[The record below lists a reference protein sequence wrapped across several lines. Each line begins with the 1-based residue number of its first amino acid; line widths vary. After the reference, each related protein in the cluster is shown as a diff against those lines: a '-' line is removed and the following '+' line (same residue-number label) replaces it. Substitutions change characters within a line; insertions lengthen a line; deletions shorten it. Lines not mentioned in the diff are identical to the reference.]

1 MVICNLISYCPAV
14 HVRSGGNVRTVIAGK
29 LLLNLACREL
39 VVRCA
44 PIEPL
49 SQKRIVCQLRT
60 PSLRASGITER
71 ISRSRRG
78 TLSRVHIGGCGGC
91 VSTVIAGRHLSFP
104 GHTAVQAVRSAR
116 ERSLFQEKMI
126 LPVSFLKSRRNG
138 IQRKMR
144 RSPRSRSRHTA
155 ICVSGGFVLWDI
167 HGKHQLHRV
176 RTTQPAAHT
185 APGGWCL
192 PVSMT
197 CKPAFL
203 KSQCNGIR
211 P

>member
-1 MVICNLISYCPAV
+1 MV
-14 HVRSGGNVRTVIAGK
+14 TV
-29 LLLNLACREL
+29 
-39 VVRCA
+39 
-44 PIEPL
+44 
-49 SQKRIVCQLRT
+49 
-60 PSLRASGITER
+60 
-71 ISRSRRG
+71 
-78 TLSRVHIGGCGGC
+78 
-91 VSTVIAGRHLSFP
+91 GRHPSFP
-104 GHTAVQAVRSAR
+104 EHIAEQAVRSAR

-144 RSPRSRSRHTA
+144 RSPRRRSRHTA

-192 PVSMT
+192 RASMICNLVFRRLQSSGTQRLTVRSHRMQSPMAAKRKSGGSVRKDMSGGRWFTRALGQRNAAVRSVPDVSSSIS
-197 CKPAFL
+197 K
-203 KSQCNGIR
+203 
-211 P
+211 